1 MAELERSDAEGH
13 IKILLEEYRSLR
25 DESKQRISERMA
37 LLSLLIAAAAFIAS
51 SHSAAWAY
59 AVAGV
64 FLLGAGAVWWRSGR
78 ILNKLGKR
86 LSADE
91 QAINAVARKTYTIE
105 ESGPGPRP
113 DYPLGW
119 ETQLQRERNTFAT
132 ESTFGKFVYGNPG
145 EATDSQPPR

>member
-1 MAELERSDAEGH
+1 MAELERSDAEGQ

-37 LLSLLIAAAAFIAS
+37 LLSLLIAAAALIAS

-78 ILNKLGKR
+78 LLNELGKR

-91 QAINAVARKTYTIE
+91 QAINAVARKTYTID
-105 ESGPGPRP
+105 ESRSVPPTE
-113 DYPLGW
+113 YPLGW
-119 ETQLQRERNTFAT
+119 
-132 ESTFGKFVYGNPG
+132 
-145 EATDSQPPR
+145 